1 MRRECGGPF
10 LLHHLFCSP
19 AGSYV
24 GSLFNVME
32 EVIRV
37 VDVLVCARKA
47 GLVMRDVE
55 KKSVD
60 SKCGAWF
67 TSLQADG

>member
-1 MRRECGGPF
+1 MGVLL

-24 GSLFNVME
+24 GSLFNIVE

-37 VDVLVCARKA
+37 ADVLACALTA
-47 GLVMRDVE
+47 GLVRRDVE
-55 KKSVD
+55 KKLVD
-60 SKCGAWF
+60 SKCGTWF

>member
-1 MRRECGGPF
+1 MGGPL

-47 GLVMRDVE
+47 GLVMRDVK

>member
-1 MRRECGGPF
+1 MLL

-19 AGSYV
+19 AGNYV

-32 EVIRV
+32 EVMRV
-37 VDVLVCARKA
+37 ADVLVWALTA

-60 SKCGAWF
+60 SKCGTWF
-67 TSLQADG
+67 TSLQAAG